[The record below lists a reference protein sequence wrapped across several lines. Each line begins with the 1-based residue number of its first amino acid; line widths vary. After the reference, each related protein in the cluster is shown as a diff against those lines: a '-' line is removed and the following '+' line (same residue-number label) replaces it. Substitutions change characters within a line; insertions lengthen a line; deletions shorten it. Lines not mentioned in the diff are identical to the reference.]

1 MQRIGGLW
9 RAWLVGAAVGA
20 AGAASVAAQQGI
32 AAYDYENLG
41 LRGVGA
47 EISAVFPTDV
57 KSTFGLGARLDFGY
71 LGPHVRTLFRAAW
84 WSSDLEDG
92 EVVRLATQI
101 ADLVEEQTGSRPDLT
116 LGKIERQAVS
126 LGLDFDWMPLTES
139 LVRPYAG
146 VGLELYVLSGN
157 GDAIDHT
164 FVDESLDLL
173 TGGVSGIVG
182 LEFDAGRYVTVF
194 GEARGALTSNLRSLG
209 LVAGAMLTW

>member
-1 MQRIGGLW
+1 MQRIGGMW
-9 RAWLVGAAVGA
+9 RAWLVGATVGAVGA
-20 AGAASVAAQQGI
+20 ASLSAQQGI

-41 LRGVGA
+41 LRGFGA

-84 WSSDLEDG
+84 WSSDLEES
-92 EVVRLATQI
+92 EVSRLETKI
-101 ADLVEEQTGSRPDLT
+101 ADLVEEQNGTRPEID

-139 LVRPYAG
+139 LVRPYLG
-146 VGLELYVLSGN
+146 VGLELYVLSGK

-173 TGGVSGIVG
+173 TGGVSGIGG

-194 GEARGALTSNLRSLG
+194 GEVRGTLTANLRSVG
-209 LVAGAMLTW
+209 LVAGAMLSW